1 MKRLYLRT
9 LYGITDTVFNV
20 GDKGVKTHYEP
31 ITDKY
36 YAYGSSSN
44 VKRNIK
50 ELFSAISG
58 IETPKTEFKKKA
70 SVKNN
75 TIIVN
80 GDGQGEQSGVSI
92 FIDVENPHCSIFGA
106 WNSDIAKK
114 YARAAIKGCFN
125 VSDFIPV
132 HPLLQKLNDK
142 DTGVFVGDSNSTVT
156 LGISES
162 DNGDIKGAVIKTPE
176 QASEMVGCSIEDAKE
191 VFSSLRPMNCYEDK
205 RTANGIYQETF
216 TINIEAFG
224 KIKLSSYEIP
234 EEEINKLLANGWRI
248 VKIDNEDYLSPSREE
263 LIELWRYFID
273 ALIDWDF
280 SSNNSLHGNVKE
292 ALRYSFSFN
301 ANKLNNCNTAAKY
314 EDGDKLKAKLVLR
327 NHKEVAN
334 FNSTS
339 LEKWYVCDEN
349 TPLSMDADDEVK
361 DALFEVGKDNII

>member
-20 GDKGVKTHYEP
+20 GEKGVKTHYEP
-31 ITDKY
+31 ITNKV
-36 YAYGSSSN
+36 YAYGSSPN
-44 VKRNIK
+44 VKKNVK
-50 ELFSAISG
+50 EMFSAISG
-58 IETPKTEFKKKA
+58 IETPNADFKRKA
-70 SVKNN
+70 SVKNK

-92 FIDVENPHCSIFGA
+92 SIDVENPHCSIFGA
-106 WNSDIAKK
+106 WNSETVRK
-114 YARAAIKGCFN
+114 YAKAAIKACFN
-125 VSDFIPV
+125 VSEFNPV
-132 HPLLQKLNDK
+132 HPLLQHLNDK
-142 DTGVFVGDSNSTVT
+142 DIGVFVGDSNSTVS
-156 LGISES
+156 LEISES
-162 DNGDIKGAVIKTPE
+162 DNEGLKGVVIKTPE
-176 QASEMVGCSIEDAKE
+176 QASEMVGCSIEEAKK

-224 KIKLSSYEIP
+224 KVNLSSYEIP
-234 EEEINKLLANGWRI
+234 EEVINKLLANGWRI

-263 LIELWRYFID
+263 LIELWRYFVD

-280 SSNNSLHGNVKE
+280 SSNNSLHGNIKE

-301 ANKLNNCNTAAKY
+301 VNKLNNCNMAAMY
-314 EDGDKLKAKLVLR
+314 EDGDKLKARLVLR
-327 NHKEVAN
+327 NHKKVAN
-334 FNSTS
+334 FNSVL
-339 LEKWYVCDEN
+339 LEKWYICDEQ